1 MDESFYKR
9 IESVLENLDNHA
21 HCGGV
26 YHDIEGKDFPRIGKA
41 FCRLCSACVQ
51 HSKAGDFCRQAAR
64 TGAYQSL
71 IKGNV
76 HYFKC
81 WLGLYGIVVP
91 VAPDGGKIIGAI
103 EIGGLLPK
111 GELQK
116 IQHNMIATLSA
127 IDSGEKL
134 QHFISAFQ
142 GIEEMPNVEME
153 KTGDFLKEAVLSS
166 GLLSAEKFSERNA
179 LWQQQE
185 RLAVGMEALSS
196 VQGERERRKA
206 ILVSAE
212 ELSVLLQSGNE
223 KEFLKKTDETLSLIL
238 LEASRDIGKVKVF
251 LATVMT
257 ILSMGSLLRGDKWS
271 KVMTVNNLHLEEI
284 EKFEDV
290 KELCFWF
297 ERLTQKL
304 YKNIQVERKE
314 EDVSEKVITYLHK
327 HFCENVRLVEAAKFA
342 GASTSGVM
350 HKLKKETGQTF
361 SQHLNSIRV
370 KEAKRLLAFT
380 SLPLGEISGRCGFRD
395 QSYFTKVFTKT
406 VNIGPR
412 EFRKM
417 LVSGSQ

>member
-9 IESVLENLDNHA
+9 IEAVLENLDNHA

-26 YHDIEGKDFPRIGKA
+26 YHDIEGKSFPKVGKA
-41 FCRLCSACVQ
+41 FCRLCAACVF

-64 TGAYQSL
+64 AGAYQSQ
-71 IKGNV
+71 IKGDV

-81 WLGLYGIVVP
+81 WLGLYGIVIP
-91 VAPDGGKIIGAI
+91 VSPDGEKIIGAI

-116 IQHNMIATLSA
+116 IQHNMISTLSA

-134 QHFISAFQ
+134 QHFINAFQ

-153 KTGDFLKEAVLSS
+153 KIGEFLKEAVLSS

-179 LWQQQE
+179 LWKQQE

-196 VQGERERRKA
+196 IREERRKR
-206 ILVSAE
+206 ILMCAE
-212 ELSVLLQSGNE
+212 DLSSLFQSG
-223 KEFLKKTDETLSLIL
+223 KEPDFLKKTDELLSLIL
-238 LEASRDIGKVKVF
+238 LESSQDISKVKAY
-251 LATVMT
+251 LAMVVT
-257 ILSMGSLLRGDKWS
+257 ILSMNFLLKGEKWS
-271 KVMTVNNLHLEEI
+271 KIMTVNNLYLEEI
-284 EKFEDV
+284 VKFEDI
-290 KELCFWF
+290 KEICFWF
-297 ERLTQKL
+297 ERLTLKL
-304 YKNIQVERKE
+304 FRNIHIEKKN
-314 EDVSEKVITYLHK
+314 EDVSEKVISYLHK
-327 HFCENVRLVEAAKFA
+327 RFSENIRLVEVAKFA

-361 SQHLNSIRV
+361 SQHMNSIRV

-380 SLPLGEISGRCGFRD
+380 SLPLGEISQRCGFRD
-395 QSYFTKVFTKT
+395 QSYFTKVFSKT

-417 LVSGSQ
+417 LVNASQ

>member
-9 IESVLENLDNHA
+9 IETVLENLDNHA

-26 YHDIEGKDFPRIGKA
+26 YHDIEGKDFPRVGKA
-41 FCRLCSACVQ
+41 FCRLCSACVF

-64 TGAYQSL
+64 TAAYQSL
-71 IKGNV
+71 IKGDV
-76 HYFKC
+76 HCFKC
-81 WLGLYGIVVP
+81 WLGLYGIVIP
-91 VAPDGGKIIGAI
+91 VAPDGDKIVGAI

-116 IQHNMIATLSA
+116 IQHNMISTLSA

-134 QHFISAFQ
+134 QHFINTFQ

-153 KTGDFLKEAVLSS
+153 KIGEFLKEAVLSS
-166 GLLSAEKFSERNA
+166 GLLSATKFSERHA
-179 LWQQQE
+179 LWKQQE
-185 RLAVGMEALSS
+185 RLAVGMEALGS
-196 VQGERERRKA
+196 VRGERRKI
-206 ILVSAE
+206 ILFCSE
-212 ELSVLLQSGNE
+212 ELSGLMQSGDE
-223 KEFLKKTDETLSLIL
+223 KEFLKKTDEVLSLIL
-238 LEASRDIGKVKVF
+238 LESSQDIGQVKAF
-251 LATVMT
+251 LAMVIS
-257 ILSMGSLLRGDKWS
+257 ILSIGFILRGDRWS
-271 KVMTVNNLHLEEI
+271 KVMTVNNLYMEEVA
-284 EKFEDV
+284 KFDDI

-297 ERLTQKL
+297 ERLTLKL
-304 YKNIQVERKE
+304 FNNTHVDKKE
-314 EDVSEKVITYLHK
+314 EDVSEKVISYLHR
-327 HFCENVRLVEAAKFA
+327 HFSEDIRLVEVAKFA

-361 SQHLNSIRV
+361 SQHLNAIRV

-417 LVSGSQ
+417 LVNGNQ

>member
-26 YHDIEGKDFPRIGKA
+26 YHDIEGKDFPRAGKA
-41 FCRLCSACVQ
+41 FCRLCSACVF
-51 HSKAGDFCRQAAR
+51 HSRAGDFCRQAAR
-64 TGAYQSL
+64 AGAYQSL
-71 IKGNV
+71 IKGNF

-81 WLGLYGIVVP
+81 WLGLYGIVIP
-91 VAPDGGKIIGAI
+91 VAPDGEKIVGAI

-116 IQHNMIATLSA
+116 IQHNMISTLSA

-134 QHFISAFQ
+134 QHFINAFQ
-142 GIEEMPNVEME
+142 GIEEMPNVEID
-153 KTGDFLKEAVLSS
+153 KTGEFLKEAVLSS
-166 GLLSAEKFSERNA
+166 GLLSTEKFTEKNA
-179 LWQQQE
+179 LWMQQE

-196 VQGERERRKA
+196 IRAERGKR
-206 ILVSAE
+206 ILICSE
-212 ELSVLLQSGNE
+212 ELAGLFQTGSEN
-223 KEFLKKTDETLSLIL
+223 EFLKKTDEVLSLIL
-238 LEASRDIGKVKVF
+238 LESSSDIGKIKAF
-251 LATVMT
+251 LAMAVT
-257 ILSMGSLLRGDKWS
+257 ILSMNTILKGEKWS
-271 KVMTVNNLHLEEI
+271 KVMTVNNLYLEEI
-284 EKFEDV
+284 AKFDDM

-297 ERLTQKL
+297 ERLTLKL
-304 YKNIQVERKE
+304 FRNVHIERKE
-314 EDVSEKVITYLHK
+314 EDVSEKVITYLHRR
-327 HFCENVRLVEAAKFA
+327 FNEDIRLVEVARFA

-380 SLPLGEISGRCGFRD
+380 SLPLGEISSRCGFRD

-406 VNIGPR
+406 INIGPR

-417 LVSGSQ
+417 LVNGSQ